1 MTSPSGPADDPP
13 TAPGAAPGFRP
24 RTGLRER
31 LVPLALN
38 YRRGGTAVL
47 RASVGVVY
55 CWFGVLKLFPGASA
69 AEGVAAKAMT
79 ELTLGLL
86 PSGMCLTLLAL
97 TEVAIGL
104 CLVTGRL
111 LRAALTAFFLHMA
124 GVFAALIL
132 LAGDMWSTYGLV
144 PTLEGQY
151 VIKNIVL
158 IAAGLLVAAD
168 EITR

>member
-1 MTSPSGPADDPP
+1 
-13 TAPGAAPGFRP
+13 
-24 RTGLRER
+24 
-31 LVPLALN
+31 
-38 YRRGGTAVL
+38 L

-69 AEGVAAKAMT
+69 AETVAVKAVT

-86 PSGMCLTLLAL
+86 PADVCLTLLAL
-97 TEVAIGL
+97 AEVAIGL
-104 CLVTGRL
+104 CLVTGRF
-111 LRAALTAFFLHMA
+111 LRTALSAFFLHMA
-124 GVFAALIL
+124 GVFAALVL

-158 IAAGLLVAAD
+158 VAAGLFVAAD
-168 EITR
+168 ELTR

>member
-1 MTSPSGPADDPP
+1 MNSPFSPADDPP
-13 TAPGAAPGFRP
+13 PAPGTAPRSRP
-24 RTGLRER
+24 RTALHGR
-31 LVPLALN
+31 LVPLAHS
-38 YRRGGTAVL
+38 YRHAGTAVL
-47 RASVGVVY
+47 RVSVGALY
-55 CWFGVLKLFPGASA
+55 CWFGILKLFPGASA
-69 AEGVAAKAMT
+69 AETVAVKAMT

-86 PSGMCLTLLAL
+86 PAGICLTLLAL
-97 TEVAIGL
+97 AEAAIGL
-104 CLVTGRL
+104 CLITGRF
-111 LRAALTAFFLHMA
+111 LRTALTAFFLHMT